1 MVVKR
6 IKCVNVYK
14 GLIISYYLF
23 NLLIFHSALELDN
36 NVRSGE
42 GKE

>member
-6 IKCVNVYK
+6 IKYVNVYK

-23 NLLIFHSALELDN
+23 NLLIFSSTLKSDN